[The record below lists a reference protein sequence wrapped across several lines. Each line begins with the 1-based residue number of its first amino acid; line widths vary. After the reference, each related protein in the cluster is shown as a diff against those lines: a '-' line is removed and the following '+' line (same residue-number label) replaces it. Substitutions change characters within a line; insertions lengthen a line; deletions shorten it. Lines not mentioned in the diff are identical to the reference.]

1 MKIKLDHIEKITGYK
16 VKKHYKSIG
25 LDIAERTGLCNIST
39 TDKYATFKFNFL
51 EFDNDDINRVYKDM
65 YNAFKVII
73 LNQDIAI
80 IEDTH
85 LQYFGRFAQVDV
97 LKKLTRF
104 GTLALSV
111 CLEKDIAREF
121 ILAVSSRS
129 KLNIKTNKKA
139 GYEKGQS
146 KKAVADWLSNKLDI
160 DLKGD
165 DDASDAVVL
174 AILGILE
181 DLDFRSEANIKKENK
196 ILKEKIKK
204 VKEKNEKI
212 K

>member
-1 MKIKLDHIEKITGYK
+1 MKIKLEKLKLVTGYDIK
-16 VKKHYKSIG
+16 TNYKSIG

-51 EFDNDDINRVYKDM
+51 EFDNDDINSVYKDM
-65 YNAFKVII
+65 YNAFKVSIF
-73 LNQDIAI
+73 NQDIAI

-111 CLEKDIAREF
+111 CLEKDIARKF

-129 KLNIKTNKKA
+129 KLGIKTNKKA
-139 GYEKGQS
+139 GYEKGES
-146 KKAVADWLSNKLDI
+146 KKAVADWLYNKLGI

-181 DLDFRSEANIKKENK
+181 GLDFRSEADIKKEK
-196 ILKEKIKK
+196 KALKLKDKK
-204 VKEKNEKI
+204 
-212 K
+212 